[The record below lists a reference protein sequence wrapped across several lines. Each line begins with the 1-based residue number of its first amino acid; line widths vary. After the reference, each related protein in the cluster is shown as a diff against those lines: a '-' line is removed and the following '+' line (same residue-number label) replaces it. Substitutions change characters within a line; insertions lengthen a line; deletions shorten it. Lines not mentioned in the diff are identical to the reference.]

1 MSERSRSERSRTP
14 GVRRLR
20 GWLASAALLVISAGS
35 AQAQQVQGPGE
46 QALGPGR
53 GVLRLTL
60 SPTFESFDERFL
72 PNGETEALGARLTSD
87 VFGASQLPALDDI
100 SGGIGLLTGT
110 PFDASLGSS
119 VMRASTTINT
129 FNIGAEF
136 GLTNRISLMANVPIV
151 RTRTELQ
158 LEVNGA
164 NGGNLGVNRALV
176 DAGIA
181 ELHQAAIDDQMAAV
195 AALSDLLS
203 TCETPGATDPR
214 CPTVQANQ
222 AALDALVT
230 EAEAAAQV
238 TGSLYAP
245 DAAFAPFD
253 GSTTDDAIAT
263 RLDAISA
270 AFASW
275 GSLSLPTFPGG
286 VFFGAATPVGTNS
299 IQDAL
304 TDPLLGIGIDSLV
317 NRTRYGLGDVEVGL
331 RFLLIDTPGRENR
344 FNPRGMQMRMA
355 LVAGARLGTGEPP
368 DADRPFDPGTGD
380 GQTDLIGAA
389 HIDLLFGG
397 RFWMTLTGRYV
408 QQMED
413 QLTMRVGARTEV
425 LLPLLGRTE
434 IDRDLGDIVEFEAA
448 PRIVF
453 GRYISLGAR
462 YAYRDKTED
471 SHEYVVLPPP
481 EVLALYPSA
490 AILDAN
496 TAYTEQELGLGF
508 TFSTLS
514 ANAIGLAK
522 LPLEV
527 TYQHVE
533 TLESEGAF
541 LPKRARDEIR
551 VRLYLRLFGG
561 A

>member
-1 MSERSRSERSRTP
+1 M
-14 GVRRLR
+14 RLR
-20 GWLASAALLVISAGS
+20 GWLASVALLALAVGS
-35 AQAQQVQGPGE
+35 ASAQQVQGPGE

-53 GVLRLTL
+53 GVLRVILA
-60 SPTFESFDERFL
+60 PTFESFDERFL
-72 PNGETEALGARLTSD
+72 PNGGTEALGARLTSD
-87 VFGASQLPALDDI
+87 AFGTAQLPGLDAIAD
-100 SGGIGLLTGT
+100 GIGLLTGS

-176 DAGIA
+176 DADIA
-181 ELHQAAIDDQMAAV
+181 ALHQAALDEQLAAV
-195 AALSDLLS
+195 MALSDLLDA
-203 TCETPGATDPR
+203 CEAGGTDPR
-214 CPTVQANQ
+214 CATVQANQ

-230 EAEAAAQV
+230 EAAAAVQV
-238 TGSLYAP
+238 SGALYSP
-245 DAAFAPFD
+245 DSPFAPFD
-253 GSTTDDAIAT
+253 GTATDSAIAA
-263 RLDAISA
+263 RLDTISA
-270 AFASW
+270 RFASW
-275 GSLSLPTFPGG
+275 GSLSLPSFPGG
-286 VFFGAATPVGTNS
+286 VFFGAATPVGVNS
-299 IQDAL
+299 IQEAL
-304 TDPLLGIGIDSLV
+304 TDPRFGIGIDSLI
-317 NRTRYGLGDVEVGL
+317 NRTRYGLGDIELGL

-344 FNPRGMQMRMA
+344 FNPRGMQMRLA
-355 LVAGARLGTGEPP
+355 LVGGARLGTGEPP

-389 HIDLLFGG
+389 HMDLLFGG

-413 QLTMRVGARTEV
+413 RLTMRVYPRT
-425 LLPLLGRTE
+425 LPLAPLSTRFE
-434 IDRDLGDIVEFEAA
+434 VDRDLGDIVEFEAA
-448 PRIVF
+448 PRLVL
-453 GRYISLGAR
+453 GRYVSLGAR

-471 SHEYVVLPPP
+471 KHQVIFDDVVDPPNIDLT
-481 EVLALYPSA
+481 VLDSA
-490 AILDAN
+490 
-496 TAYTEQELGLGF
+496 TAYTEQELGVGF

-514 ANAIGLAK
+514 AHSIGLAK
-522 LPLEV
+522 VPMEV

-533 TLESEGAF
+533 TLKAEGAF

-551 VRLYLRLFGG
+551 VRVYLRLFGG